1 MVTALRAFALPPED
15 DGAFLAVWA
24 RCREV
29 LAGTVGVSAPTLYRA
44 LRSDVAFRFVE
55 LTPVESEA
63 AWDAASTDPACA
75 DGPASVARSGL
86 YEVVREDGD
95 VDAPGGATLIA
106 VFEVPK
112 DADAAFLE
120 RWTHAHAVRAPQ
132 QGHIGTRLHRS
143 LRANALRYAE
153 VTRWSSPLMH
163 ARAARRPEVQDAAR
177 GVTFPSHVAL
187 YQVAEV

>member
-1 MVTALRAFALPPED
+1 MVTALRAFAPAPERD
-15 DGAFLAVWA
+15 DAFLAAWI

-29 LAGTVGVSAPTLYRA
+29 LAGTVGVASPTLYRA

-55 LTPVESEA
+55 LTPVDSPA
-63 AWDAASTDPACA
+63 AWDAATTDPACA
-75 DGPASVARSGL
+75 GGDAPAASSGL

-95 VDAPGGATLIA
+95 VDAPGGATLIVA
-106 VFEVPK
+106 FEVTE
-112 DADAAFLE
+112 DADAAFVE
-120 RWTHAHAVRAPQ
+120 RWTRAHAVRAPQ

-143 LRANALRYAE
+143 LGPNLLRYVE

-163 ARAARRPEVQDAAR
+163 ARAARRPEVQDAAGR
-177 GVTFPSHVAL
+177 VAFPSHAAL